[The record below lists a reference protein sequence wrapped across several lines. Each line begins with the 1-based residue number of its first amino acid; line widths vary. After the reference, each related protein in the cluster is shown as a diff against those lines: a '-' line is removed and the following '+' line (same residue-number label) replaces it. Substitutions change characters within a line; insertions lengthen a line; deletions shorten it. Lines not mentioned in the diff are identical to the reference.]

1 MGASGETNGGISD
14 KISKM
19 SPCCPNSPWTAGMT
33 RLVPSYPGRGR
44 ASIFSPQS
52 VAGPDV
58 ELVEGLGLAEMVQR
72 DLVRLVVDSKVIAA
86 YYEAFSRTK
95 VEHSP

>member
-1 MGASGETNGGISD
+1 MLSELPVDGGDDAASTILSWQGAGFN
-14 KISKM
+14 
-19 SPCCPNSPWTAGMT
+19 
-33 RLVPSYPGRGR
+33 L
-44 ASIFSPQS
+44 SPQS